1 MADYDFAGWAT
12 KNDVLCSDGTTIKPG
27 CFDEQDGERV
37 PLIWMHNHNDV
48 GQVLGHALLQKRP
61 EGMYAYGKFND
72 TPAGQYAKSLIKNGD
87 VDSLSIF
94 ANHLKR
100 AGKNLNDIVHGRIR
114 ELSLVIGG
122 SDPTAK
128 VDWVL
133 EHGEEVEDEAIF
145 SGFGEP
151 YICHAEDEEDDEMDE
166 DTKKKSPESKDD
178 EGDTETVKDVFDTL
192 TEKQKKAVAI
202 IVGQIIKEQKDKK
215 TSDSKEDDV
224 KHADQ
229 KTAEEDDDSNS
240 NETVEDVYNTL
251 TEKQKKVVEF
261 LVRKLMEEAKA
272 KEKGEDT
279 MKHNVF
285 DGENNEAKDTRDTI
299 SHAEQGEILEMA
311 KKPGMSLQSA
321 LAQYAEDKGIEHADT
336 AEVVSGFDDK
346 KAVYDNR
353 TSLNLMFPDYKEVYP
368 GAPELIT
375 SDQGWITRVLAKVKK
390 SPISRVRTSQVDI
403 REIDDL
409 RAKGYQKGKRKTP
422 AGNFSLIRRTT
433 DPQTVYVMDAL
444 NRDDINDITDF
455 DYVQY
460 MYNIDRLMLNEEV
473 ATAIMIGDGRDDGAE
488 GKVMPEHIRPIW
500 TDDELY
506 VKHIDLDIDA
516 AKKELQGTG
525 TATSF
530 GTNFIYAEA
539 IIEALLHGREEN
551 FRGTGTPDF
560 YCTPALMNKMLLARD
575 MNGRRIYATK
585 TELQAALNI
594 GEMITA
600 EQFANRIRTDSEG
613 KKHRLLGIVGNLADY
628 QVGSTKGGEI
638 SHFSQFDIRFNQN
651 LSLLETRLSG
661 AVTRI
666 YSFIVLEELVN
677 ETPGAGA

>member
-215 TSDSKEDDV
+215 TSDV

-261 LVRKLMEEAKA
+261 LVGKLMEEAKA

-346 KAVYDNR
+346 KNVYDNR

-473 ATAIMIGDGRDDGAE
+473 
-488 GKVMPEHIRPIW
+488 